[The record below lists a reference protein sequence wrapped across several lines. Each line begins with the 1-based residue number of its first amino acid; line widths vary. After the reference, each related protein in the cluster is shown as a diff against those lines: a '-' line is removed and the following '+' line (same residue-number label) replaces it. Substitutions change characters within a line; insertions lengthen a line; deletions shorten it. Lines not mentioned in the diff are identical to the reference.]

1 MVGFVFDGGMSVF
14 DILMVEDEKELANLL
29 KIYIERAGYT
39 IQLVTSGEQALDFL
53 QSNTVKMILLDIT
66 LSNLDGF
73 AVCREVRRI
82 NNIPILI
89 VSARVG
95 KEDQLNG
102 FRLGADDYL
111 EKPIDPDLLVA
122 KIKSLFTRIYGVH
135 TKKEILYSGSLM
147 IDKSAHKVY
156 KDKVLVEL
164 NVKEYELLLIMV
176 QNPGK
181 TLDKDF
187 LFDKI
192 WGVDSFSEN
201 QTLTVHIN
209 MLRNKI
215 EKNPKKPL
223 CIKTVWGVGYR
234 YEEL

>member
-1 MVGFVFDGGMSVF
+1 MF
-14 DILMVEDEKELANLL
+14 DILIVEDEKELASLL

-39 IQLVTSGEQALDFL
+39 VQLVMSGEEALDFL
-53 QSNTVKMILLDIT
+53 KNSTAKMLLLDIT
-66 LSNLDGF
+66 LPGLDGF

-82 NNIPILI
+82 GSIPILI
-89 VSARVG
+89 ISARVG
-95 KEDQLNG
+95 KEEQLNG

-111 EKPIDPDLLVA
+111 EKPVDPDLLVA
-122 KIKSLFTRIYGVH
+122 KISSFFARIYGVY
-135 TKKEILYSGSLM
+135 TEKEIIYSGNLM
-147 IDKSAHKVY
+147 IDKSARKVY
-156 KDKVLVEL
+156 KEKVLVEL
-164 NVKEYELLLIMV
+164 NVKEYELLLIMIE
-176 QNPGK
+176 NSGK

-187 LFDKI
+187 LFYKI

-215 EKNPKKPL
+215 EENPKKPL
-223 CIKTVWGVGYR
+223 HIKTVWGVGYR